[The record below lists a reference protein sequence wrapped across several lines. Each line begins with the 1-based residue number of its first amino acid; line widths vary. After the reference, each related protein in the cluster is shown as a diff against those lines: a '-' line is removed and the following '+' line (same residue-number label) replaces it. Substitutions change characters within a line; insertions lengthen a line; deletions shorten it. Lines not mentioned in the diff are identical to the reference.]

1 MLISSCYFLNKT
13 RTHLVAL
20 VTEKYDI
27 FNYVL
32 LKAFFAREWLLMK
45 VTLSLISLIVF
56 LRTQMPYGTQ
66 ADGGKFF
73 RTLFFCL
80 INVMFN
86 GMQELS
92 MTVFRLPVFYK
103 QRDLLFYPAWAFA
116 MPIWVLRIP
125 VSLIESGIWIVLTY
139 YTIGFAPAASR

>member
-86 GMQELS
+86 GMAKLAMIVQAS
-92 MTVFRLPVFYK
+92 C
-103 QRDLLFYPAWAFA
+103 LLY
-116 MPIWVLRIP
+116 
-125 VSLIESGIWIVLTY
+125 
-139 YTIGFAPAASR
+139 IGGFLVPSCMGFLLANLGPLDPSII